1 MTMEHLKRAAYF
13 GNPFIGLF
21 FRTNGKS
28 TLFPN
33 DTPGKLVESVCE
45 SLGTSPVIT
54 NIEGTNLNGLYIAMN
69 ANGMIVP
76 KFVSAEEQNRL
87 EKETGISVY
96 ASKEK
101 LNAHGNNVALNDM
114 GGIISPRVK
123 EIEKK
128 AMEECLG
135 IELIPMEI
143 AGYTAVGSL
152 CVANN
157 KGFLAHYAVDERELL
172 AMGEA
177 LKVKGMPGSVNL
189 GNGFVRVGMLAT
201 DKGYFAGD
209 KTSAFELGRAEEA
222 LGFLD

>member
-1 MTMEHLKRAAYF
+1 MEHLKRAAYY
-13 GNPFIGLF
+13 GNPYIGLF

-28 TLFPN
+28 TLFPF
-33 DTPGKLVESVCE
+33 DTPEKIVHAACA
-45 SLGTSPVIT
+45 SLGTKPVMA
-54 NIEGTNLNGLYIAMN
+54 NIGGANLNGLYAAMN

-76 KFVSAEEQNRL
+76 KTVTGEEKKRL
-87 EKETGISVY
+87 EKELGISVHV
-96 ASKEK
+96 SGEK
-101 LNAHGNNVALNDM
+101 LNAHGNNIALNDM
-114 GGIISPRVK
+114 GGIINPHVGEK
-123 EIEKK
+123 ERK

-143 AGYTAVGSL
+143 AGYTAVGAL

-157 KGFLAHYAVDERELL
+157 KGFLAHYGANERELL
-172 AMGEA
+172 EIGEA

-201 DKGYFAGD
+201 DNGYFAGD
-209 KTSAFELGRAEEA
+209 KTSAFELGRVEDA

>member
-1 MTMEHLKRAAYF
+1 MEHLKRAAYF

-21 FRTNGKS
+21 FRTNGKF

-33 DTPGKLVESVCE
+33 DTPGKVVEAVCE
-45 SLGTSPVIT
+45 SLGTSPVVT

-76 KFVSAEEQNRL
+76 KFVTPEEQNRL
-87 EKETGISVY
+87 EKETGIAVY

-101 LNAHGNNVALNDM
+101 LNAHGNNIALNDM

-123 EIEKK
+123 EIEKT

-143 AGYTAVGSL
+143 ATFTAVGSC

-157 KGFLAHYAVDERELL
+157 KGFLVHYAASEKEILE
-172 AMGEA
+172 MGKA

-189 GNGFVRVGMLAT
+189 GNGFVRVGILAT

-209 KTSAFELGRAEEA
+209 KTSAFELGRVEEA

>member
-1 MTMEHLKRAAYF
+1 MEHLKRAAYF

-33 DTPGKLVESVCE
+33 DTPEKLVENVCK
-45 SLGTSPVIT
+45 SLGTNPVIA

-69 ANGMIVP
+69 ANGMVVP
-76 KFVSAEEQNRL
+76 KFVSADEQRRL

-101 LNAHGNNVALNDM
+101 LNAHGNNIALNDM
-114 GGIISPRVK
+114 GGIISPRVH
-123 EIEKK
+123 EAEKK

-135 IELIPMEI
+135 IELVPMGI
-143 AGYTAVGSL
+143 AGFTTVGSL
-152 CVANN
+152 CIANN
-157 KGFLAHYAVDERELL
+157 KGFLVHYAASEKELREI
-172 AMGEA
+172 GGA

-201 DKGYFAGD
+201 DNGYFAGD
-209 KTSAFELGRAEEA
+209 KTSAFELGRVEEA

>member
-1 MTMEHLKRAAYF
+1 MEHLKRAAYF

-33 DTPGKLVESVCE
+33 DTPEKIIEAVCE

-69 ANGMIVP
+69 ANGMVVP
-76 KFVSAEEQNRL
+76 KFVSADEQRRL
-87 EKETGISVY
+87 EKETGVSVY

-101 LNAHGNNVALNDM
+101 FNAHGNNIALNDM
-114 GGIISPRVK
+114 GGIISSRVK

-128 AMEECLG
+128 AMEDCLG
-135 IELIPMEI
+135 IELITMEI
-143 AGYTAVGSL
+143 AGYTTVGSL

-157 KGFLAHYAVDERELL
+157 RGFLVHYAASEKEIRE
-172 AMGEA
+172 MGEA

-189 GNGFVRVGMLAT
+189 GNGFVRVGILAT
-201 DKGYFAGD
+201 DNGYFAGD
-209 KTSAFELGRAEEA
+209 KTSAFELGRVEEA